1 MQTTP
6 EELAAARDFHEAFGN
21 YPEPVGDE
29 FDLYF
34 EITSQILWPKVWLNP
49 GLDARTRS
57 LCVVAALT
65 ALGRPQVGKHIR
77 AALANGVT
85 KDEIGQ
91 LLGGFRLRD
100 LAVVEWLEDMDRD
113 CVGITACGIPQ
124 AGKFG
129 VGFCNDLLANLRPAG
144 SGQLDGSMQ

>member
-1 MQTTP
+1 MTHSLHQIGGNMQTTP
-6 EELAAARDFHEAFGN
+6 EEMAAARDFHEAFGD

-77 AALANGVT
+77 AALANGAT
-85 KDEIGQ
+85 KEEIGQ
-91 LLGGFRLRD
+91 VL
-100 LAVVEWLEDMDRD
+100 
-113 CVGITACGIPQ
+113 T
-124 AGKFG
+124 
-129 VGFCNDLLANLRPAG
+129 LLAFYAGWPAAG
-144 SGQLDGSMQ
+144 SAIRQAQEIFGESPA